1 MDDRGFGTIEI
12 ITIMIVVSV
21 AVMAFGDDIVE
32 ILAKI
37 LTIM

>member
-21 AVMAFGDDIVE
+21 GVMAFGDDIVE